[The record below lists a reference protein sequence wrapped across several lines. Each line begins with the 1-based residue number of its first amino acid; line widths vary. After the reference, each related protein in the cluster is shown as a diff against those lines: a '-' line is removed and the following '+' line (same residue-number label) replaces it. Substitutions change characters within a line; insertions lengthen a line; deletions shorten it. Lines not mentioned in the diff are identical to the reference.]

1 MSAPRPP
8 RSAAEAIAH
17 LVATSD
23 NPIPPGALVRCLRT
37 PDGTAVRAARWE
49 AQAAWPTGTV
59 AIIQG
64 QAECIEKYYEVI
76 GELLERGFA
85 VAIFDWRGQGGSA
98 RELADTRIGH
108 IDDFSLYR
116 ADLQAFIDEI
126 IRPFCP
132 KPWFALAHSM
142 GGALLAAAA
151 HDGVVPFERAVLDAP
166 MLKINIGQPEAVVKA
181 AARGLDALG
190 FGGMLLPGWRPALNF
205 PHPFEG
211 NKLTSDPVRFA
222 RTEGVKVAAPYLAI
236 GGPTIGWLNA
246 ALRFCEVF
254 ADPDYARET
263 RMPCLVLATG
273 NDQIVD
279 SGTIERYA
287 TNLKAGSHIL
297 IPHARH
303 EILIERDE
311 FREQF
316 WAAFDAFI
324 PGTRAELQERG
335 PRAQAGGSAR

>member
-1 MSAPRPP
+1 MSASRPLRP
-8 RSAAEAIAH
+8 SADAISH
-17 LVATSD
+17 LVATPD
-23 NPIPPGALVRCLRT
+23 NPIPPGALVRSLRT
-37 PDGTAVRAARWE
+37 PDGTLLRAARWE
-49 AQAAWPTGTV
+49 APAVWPTGTV

-64 QAECIEKYYEVI
+64 HAECIEKYFEVI

-108 IDDFSLYR
+108 IDDFAHYR
-116 ADLQAFIDEI
+116 LDLQAFIDEI
-126 IRPFCP
+126 IKPFCP
-132 KPWFALAHSM
+132 QPWFGLGHSM
-142 GGALLAAAA
+142 GGAVLAAAA
-151 HDGVVPFERAVLDAP
+151 HDGALPFERMVLDAP
-166 MLKINIGQPEAVVKA
+166 MLKINIGQPESMIKV
-181 AARGLDALG
+181 AARALDVLG

-222 RTEGVKVAAPYLAI
+222 RTEAVKVAAPRLAI

-246 ALRFCEVF
+246 ALRFCKAF
-254 ADPDYARET
+254 ADPDYARDT
-263 RMPCLVLATG
+263 LMPCLVLASG
-273 NDQIVD
+273 NDQVVD
-279 SGTIERYA
+279 CGTIERYA
-287 TNLKAGSHIL
+287 ANLKAGSQIL

-303 EILIERDE
+303 EVLIERDA

-324 PGTRAELQERG
+324 PGTRAELQELGRKT
-335 PRAQAGGSAR
+335 AGAIAP